1 MRDIQK
7 IIEAY
12 IESYSNG
19 LAMRY
24 RVCMPDGRGGQLRKQ
39 GFEVK
44 ELAVEWAMN
53 QFVKRVQN
61 KGEVENSYSTLSFR
75 EYGEIWFK
83 EVTSGLAE
91 ATKIKYRADLDSR
104 VYGFFGNVKLL
115 DLSKG
120 LAKEFLRELRSDTSI
135 NNTTRAMAFTIFK
148 RVVRAAELEDLIPR
162 TGITDLPGPK
172 LNCFTADHWDDSER
186 EHFLTE
192 TRHHPQHLLW
202 QFALFSGLRAGE
214 IAALKWECVE
224 LIKSPDETTM
234 TCGTL
239 EIRRTRCQKTG
250 MIRETTKTGEH
261 RFVPLFREAAEVLE
275 SLPETGIFV
284 FGGDTPMDTKH
295 FARDLRAAA
304 KVVGVKPIT
313 FHQLRHSFCS
323 WLENGGLERRV
334 VAELL
339 GHKDLA
345 TTNRYSHSSSKTVFL
360 AVERFERA
368 RANKIPTTLR
378 AVK

>member
-12 IESYSNG
+12 VETYSAG
-19 LAMRY
+19 VAPRY
-24 RVCMPDGRGGQLRKQ
+24 RVCMPDGLGGQLRKQ

-61 KGEVENSYSTLSFR
+61 KGEVESSYSTLSFR
-75 EYGEIWFK
+75 EYGELWFK

-91 ATKIKYRADLDSR
+91 GTKIKYRSDLDGR
-104 VYGFFGNVKLL
+104 IYPFCGHVRLL
-115 DLSKG
+115 DLSKA
-120 LAKEFLRELRSDTSI
+120 LAKEFLRELRGDQTI

-148 RVVRAAELEDLIPR
+148 RIVKAAELEDMIPR
-162 TGITDLPGPK
+162 TGITDLPGPR
-172 LNCFTADHWDDSER
+172 LNNFTADHWDESER
-186 EHFLTE
+186 EWFLAATKN
-192 TRHHPQHLLW
+192 HPQRLLW

-224 LIKSPDETTM
+224 LISPPDEMTL
-234 TCGTL
+234 TCGTI

-261 RFVPLFREAAEVLE
+261 RFVPLFREAAEVLRA
-275 SLPETGIFV
+275 LPRTGAFV
-284 FGGDTPMDTKH
+284 FGGDEPMDTKH
-295 FARDLRAAA
+295 FARDLRVTAE
-304 KVVGVKPIT
+304 KVGVKPIT

-368 RANKIPTTLR
+368 RANKIPTTLK
-378 AVK
+378 AVN